1 VPRYEFGFG
10 LSYTTF
16 SYSNLF
22 ISALRAATP
31 SAGIAPGGLKSL
43 YDVAATVSATIT
55 NNGTVEGKEVAQL
68 YVSLPSGSAGASGNP
83 IKQLRGFSKLDLK
96 PGGSGKVVFE
106 LRRKDLSFW
115 DTGNKSWIVPKEK
128 FGVVIG
134 ASCRDG
140 RLTGTLGS

>member
-1 VPRYEFGFG
+1 MPRYEFGFG

-16 SYSNLF
+16 SYSNLS
-22 ISALRAATP
+22 ISALDAAAP

-43 YDVAATVSATIT
+43 YKVVAIVSATIT

-68 YVSLPSGSAGASGNP
+68 YVSLPSGSAGASGSP

-96 PGGSGKVVFE
+96 PGWSGKVGFE

-115 DTGNKSWIVPKEK
+115 DTGNKSWIVPTEK

-134 ASCRDG
+134 TSCRDG
-140 RLTGTLGS
+140 RLTRTLGS